1 MKKLPYDIILSNEF
15 IYNSKTFSRYLHLID
30 DNYGRAHLTAPFQ
43 S

>member
-15 IYNSKTFSRYLHLID
+15 IYNSKTFSRYQYLIG
-30 DNYGRAHLTAPFQ
+30 NNWGKAHLTVPVQ